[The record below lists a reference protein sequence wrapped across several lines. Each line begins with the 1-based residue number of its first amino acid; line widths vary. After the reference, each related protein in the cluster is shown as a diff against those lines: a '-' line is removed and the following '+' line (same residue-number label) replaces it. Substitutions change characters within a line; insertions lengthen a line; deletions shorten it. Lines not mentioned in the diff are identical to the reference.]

1 MDDYMVALITEDGKL
16 NLLGYL
22 FNYNYHAQCLIDY
35 ALDKYPQIT
44 GFKLVNYMEDPNAPI
59 YYLSLLNNIVFTNI
73 SVDGE
78 KRGILY
84 LPKDINEEQLKTLY
98 DLTHLILEFDVCLVY
113 NMSRLDGTTMGKTF
127 DFEKGMNIKEQL
139 DDFVLKMKREIKD
152 GKEDRRL

>member
-1 MDDYMVALITEDGKL
+1 M
-16 NLLGYL
+16 
-22 FNYNYHAQCLIDY
+22 
-35 ALDKYPQIT
+35 
-44 GFKLVNYMEDPNAPI
+44 
-59 YYLSLLNNIVFTNI
+59 
-73 SVDGE
+73 DGE

-98 DLTHLILEFDVCLVY
+98 DLTYLILDFDVCLVY

>member
-1 MDDYMVALITEDGKL
+1 MVALITEDGKL

-35 ALDKYPQIT
+35 ALEKYPQIT
-44 GFKLVNYMEDPNAPI
+44 GFKSINYMEDPNAP
-59 YYLSLLNNIVFTNI
+59 N
-73 SVDGE
+73 
-78 KRGILY
+78 
-84 LPKDINEEQLKTLY
+84 
-98 DLTHLILEFDVCLVY
+98 LTHLILEFDVCLVY